1 MSTLPKSFKLDD
13 PVPALPEGSNSVL
26 VSCRPVTSGALGAS
40 AVVDVDLGNRGWLE
54 PKSLSIRYTMAI
66 TQGAG
71 SSAMIGTPAFTPFQ
85 RLQITA
91 NGTTIDSISQY
102 NQVCHVLTQGKLD
115 VAQKFGRQ
123 YAYGFTPATTA
134 SVSNMDGRVSTANDK
149 VFSVSAQLPCILSE
163 SEKMLPLF
171 AMGGVRLT
179 FSLDVVSNMFMSA
192 DTYEAVYILP
202 TAISITNFEVCYNQI
217 DLGREVEMMVR
228 GMGSRLFI
236 KTHSYNNSAT
246 SIPAGLIGSNSYV
259 FNQRYSSIRSAYM
272 LPNLTIANKWA
283 EICDITATST
293 TVCGDYQLICG
304 NSAYPQMPLSSINNK
319 AGILNET
326 YRAFKAI
333 DEFGSMSIDTN
344 EFTRLPVVTLTTYSN
359 SEPGKFILGLNLEKV
374 QTADHVL
381 MSGVSTYNTPLSV
394 VVNCPALSVV
404 AANLNLLLDYDAI
417 LVIDQEAGQVS
428 VRS

>member
-26 VSCRPVTSGALGAS
+26 VSCRPVTSGALTAS
-40 AVVDVDLGNRGWLE
+40 AVVDVDLGTRGWLE
-54 PKSLSIRYTMAI
+54 PGSLSIRYTMTI
-66 TQGAG
+66 TQPTG
-71 SSAMIGTPAFTPFQ
+71 SSAMIGTPVYTPFQ

-102 NQVCHVLTQGKLD
+102 NQVAHVLTQGKLD

-123 YAYGFTPATTA
+123 YAYGYTPAAAAT
-134 SVSNMDGRVSTANDK
+134 VSNMDGRVSTANDK
-149 VFSVSAQLPCILSE
+149 VFAVSAPLPCILSQ

-179 FSLDVVSNMFMSA
+179 FSLDTLANMFMA
-192 DTYEAVYILP
+192 AETYEAAYIAP
-202 TAISITNFEVCYNQI
+202 TAVSISNFEVCYNQI
-217 DLGREVEMMVR
+217 DLGREVEMMVKS
-228 GMGSRLFI
+228 MGARLFI
-236 KTHSYNNSAT
+236 KSHSYNNSAT
-246 SIPAGLIGSNSYV
+246 AIAVGLIGSNSYV

-272 LPNLTIANKWA
+272 LPNLGIANKWA

-333 DEFGSMSIDTN
+333 DEFGSMSIDTA
-344 EFTRLPVVTLTTYSN
+344 EFTRLPAVLVTTYSN
-359 SEPGKFILGLNLEKV
+359 SAPGKFILGLNLEKV

-394 VVNCPALSVV
+394 VVNCPAASVV
-404 AANLNLLLDYDAI
+404 AASLNLLLDYDAI
-417 LVIDQEAGQVS
+417 LVIDQEAHNVS